1 MESTANVVEAAARKE
16 RESEENIQVIQSH
29 EGCDR
34 VEWACPFS
42 FRDAIGSRP
51 QPHNGERAPMNI
63 TWSAVGSAPYGKQE
77 VSDVTAVSRLQSADL
92 ASRWQASVGQLEQA

>member
-1 MESTANVVEAAARKE
+1 MIVGQEPSLKTQTVE
-16 RESEENIQVIQSH
+16 
-29 EGCDR
+29 
-34 VEWACPFS
+34 
-42 FRDAIGSRP
+42 
-51 QPHNGERAPMNI
+51 PHNGERAPMNI